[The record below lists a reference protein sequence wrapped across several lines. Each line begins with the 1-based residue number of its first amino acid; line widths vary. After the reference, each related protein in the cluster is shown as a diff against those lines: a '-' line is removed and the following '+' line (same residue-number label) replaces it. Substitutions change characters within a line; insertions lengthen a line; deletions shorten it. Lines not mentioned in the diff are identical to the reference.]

1 LLENSYIRRMNFAS
15 VRIVFIFILLF
26 SGSSVLGQQKSNS
39 EKEWLI
45 DYYFPIENSTN
56 SSLTK
61 IYDLTILGKYDDA
74 KKVIAKL
81 RKNAKVSLDLAATM
95 TYEGNIAYNES
106 RYARSIELCDSAI
119 LLLKKDLTHR
129 YVLRAM
135 NYKAKALGAL
145 NEYDEANAI
154 LDTVMLIA
162 AETKDD
168 FNLSAAYYYYGS
180 IYSDL
185 GDYKTCVRYVKKSV
199 DIRKKIG
206 DQLGLAA
213 SYSFMGLC
221 YAGLDNYTLAIEYIQ
236 KSIPIRE
243 KAGDKRG
250 LANSYLTMYKVYF
263 ELGELDKAME
273 SEFKSLKICQELK
286 DLQCV
291 SGRYTNLGQLYQKKG
306 QYKDALNYHFK
317 ALSLSTQLQIKN
329 RIALVHENIARVYAL
344 TNRRDQALLHLD
356 SSLVLRKEIGDVE
369 GETSTYLVMADIY
382 LEKQEPAKTI
392 EFAQIALRSAKK
404 LQIRSMEKEA
414 HQLLSKA
421 FEALNKPNEALFH
434 FREFVHLKDSL
445 FSIDQSK
452 ELVRQEL
459 EFNFAQKEEKQRLE
473 QEKKEEKARMES
485 RKQRNIILSAG
496 AALVVLSLLLGFSIW
511 QYRLKNRSKQELELT
526 NAKLNTKNE
535 ELEESKEII
544 EIQHREI
551 TDSIRYA
558 RQIQYAILPS
568 HTDLKEYFTEA
579 FVIFKPKDVISGD
592 FYWATSIDQKTI
604 LATVDCTGHGVPG
617 GFMSMLGISLLNE
630 LVIEQ
635 GIISPALLLHK
646 LREKVITSLRQKG
659 NEGEQK
665 DGMDMTVC
673 VFDKNTSML
682 TYAAANHVFYLASG
696 NEITEYKG
704 DRHPVGI
711 FGDELLP
718 FHEFTISVK
727 KGDRIYTFTDGFP
740 DQFGGPKGKKYKYQ
754 QLKDKISNVQ
764 AEKLDEQGNL
774 LDIDF
779 TNWQGAL
786 EQIDDVTVIGVEI

>member
-1 LLENSYIRRMNFAS
+1 MNPKKLHLLITLL
-15 VRIVFIFILLF
+15 LLF
-26 SGSSVLGQQKSNS
+26 TQVSVYGQKETSSEN
-39 EKEWLI
+39 EWLI
-45 DYYFPIENSTN
+45 DHYFPKGTDIN
-56 SSLTK
+56 SSLSK
-61 IYDLTILGKYDDA
+61 VYDLTILGKYDEA
-74 KKVIAKL
+74 KAVIKKI
-81 RKNAKVSLDLAATM
+81 RKSTNNSLELAVTF

-106 RYARSIELCDSAI
+106 RYARSIELCDSTI

-135 NYKAKALGAL
+135 NFKAKALGAL
-145 NEYDEANAI
+145 NAYEDANAI

-162 AETKDD
+162 RETGDN
-168 FNLSAAYYYYGS
+168 FNLGAAYYYYGS

-185 GDYKTCVRYVKKSV
+185 GDYKTCARCVKKSIE
-199 DIRKKIG
+199 IRKKIG

-221 YAGLDNYTLAIEYIQ
+221 YAGLDNYSLAIEYIQ

-306 QYKDALNYHFK
+306 QFNDALNYHFK
-317 ALSLSTQLQIKN
+317 ALRLSKQLQIKN

-344 TNRRDQALLHLD
+344 TNRPDEALLHLD
-356 SSLVLRKEIGDVE
+356 SSLVLRNEIKDIE
-369 GETSTYLVMADIY
+369 GETSVYLVLAEINLD
-382 LEKQEPAKTI
+382 KNNPSKTI
-392 EFAQIALRSAKK
+392 EYAQEALRLAKK

-421 FEALNKPNEALFH
+421 YEKLKKPAEALDH
-434 FREFVHLKDSL
+434 FRKFVYLKDSL

-459 EFNFAQKEEKQRLE
+459 EFNFAQQQEKQRIE
-473 QEKKEEKARMES
+473 QEKKEEKARTES

-496 AALVVLSLLLGFSIW
+496 AALVILSLLLGFSIW

-535 ELEESKEII
+535 ELEESKGII

-568 HTDLKEYFTEA
+568 NTDLKEYFADA

-592 FYWATSIDQKTI
+592 FYWATSIDNKTI

-635 GIISPALLLHK
+635 GIVSPSLLLHK
-646 LREKVITSLRQKG
+646 LREKVIASLRQKG
-659 NEGEQK
+659 QEGEQK

-673 VFDKNTSML
+673 VFDKKTSML
-682 TYAAANHVFYLASG
+682 TYASANHVFYLASEK
-696 NEITEYKG
+696 EIVEYKG

-718 FHEFTISVK
+718 FHEFTIPIK

-754 QLKDKISNVQ
+754 QLKDKISSVQ

-774 LDIDF
+774 LDSDF

>member
-1 LLENSYIRRMNFAS
+1 MENRYIRAMNRCLIQFGI
-15 VRIVFIFILLF
+15 IVSFLSINVNLF
-26 SGSSVLGQQKSNS
+26 GQNQVKSENVWLIDHYFPKGSETNKTLSKVYNLTVLGQYEAAK
-39 EKEWLI
+39 KEI
-45 DYYFPIENSTN
+45 NKFKKSTN
-56 SSLTK
+56 
-61 IYDLTILGKYDDA
+61 
-74 KKVIAKL
+74 KKL
-81 RKNAKVSLDLAATM
+81 ELAATL
-95 TYEGNIAYNES
+95 TYEGNLAYNES
-106 RYARSIELCDSAI
+106 RYAKSIELCDSAI
-119 LLLKKDLTHR
+119 DLLDNDLTHR
-129 YVLRAM
+129 YVLRSM

-145 NEYDEANAI
+145 NAYEDANAI

-162 AETKDD
+162 RETGDD
-168 FNLSAAYYYYGS
+168 LNLGAAYYYYGS

-185 GDYKTCVRYVKKSV
+185 GDYKTCARYVKKSIE
-199 DIRKKIG
+199 IRKKIG

-263 ELGELDKAME
+263 ELGELDKAMD
-273 SEFKSLKICQELK
+273 SEFKSLTICQELK
-286 DLQCV
+286 DMQCV

-306 QYKDALNYHFK
+306 LFKDALNYHFK
-317 ALSLSTQLQIKN
+317 ALRLSKQLQIKN
-329 RIALVHENIARVYAL
+329 RIALVHENIARVYAI
-344 TNRRDQALLHLD
+344 TKRQDKALLHLD
-356 SSLVLRKEIGDVE
+356 SSLTPRKEIKDLE
-369 GETSTYLVMADIY
+369 GETSVYLVLAGIH
-382 LEKQEPAKTI
+382 LEKNEPERTI
-392 EFAQIALRSAKK
+392 EYAQLALQFAKK

-414 HQLLSKA
+414 HQLLSRA
-421 FEALNKPNEALFH
+421 YEALKRPSEALDH
-434 FREFVHLKDSL
+434 FRKFVYLKDSL

-459 EFNFAQKEEKQRLE
+459 EFNFAQKQEKQRIK
-473 QEKKEEKARMES
+473 QEKKEEKARLES
-485 RKQRNIILSAG
+485 QKQRNIIISAG
-496 AALVVLSLLLGFSIW
+496 AALIVLSLLLGFSIW

-526 NAKLNTKNE
+526 NVKLNTKNE
-535 ELEESKEII
+535 ELEVTKGII
-544 EIQHREI
+544 ENQHREI

-558 RQIQYAILPS
+558 RQIQHAILPS
-568 HTDLKEYFTEA
+568 NSDLKEYFSDA

-592 FYWATSIDQKTI
+592 FYWATAIDNKTI

-635 GIISPALLLHK
+635 GILSPALLLHK
-646 LREKVITSLRQKG
+646 LREKVIVSLRQKG
-659 NEGEQK
+659 QEGEQK

-673 VFDKNTSML
+673 VFDEKSSSL
-682 TYAAANHVFYLASG
+682 TYSSANHIFYLVSG

-718 FHEFTISVK
+718 FHEFSISVK
-727 KGDRIYTFTDGFP
+727 KGDRIYTFTDGYP

-754 QLKDKISNVQ
+754 QLKEKILSIQ
-764 AEKLDEQGNL
+764 SERLELQGSILAETLD
-774 LDIDF
+774 
-779 TNWQGAL
+779 NWKGSL